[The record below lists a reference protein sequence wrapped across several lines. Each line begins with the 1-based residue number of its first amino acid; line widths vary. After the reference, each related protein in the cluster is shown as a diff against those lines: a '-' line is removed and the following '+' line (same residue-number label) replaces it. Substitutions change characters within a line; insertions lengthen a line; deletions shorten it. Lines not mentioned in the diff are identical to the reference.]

1 MAFYSSGVE
10 YGIHSLMCMVDA
22 KGNEREMSVRE
33 MAALQ
38 GVPYDYL
45 GKIFTRLSRAG
56 LVISTEGKGGGFR
69 LARPAELISVLDVA
83 HAIDGEK
90 NMFECRE
97 VRQRTAV
104 FDETPPAWVCD
115 GPCGGALGH
124 GQRAAADGRG
134 VRAPYHP
141 GSGAE
146 DVSKSA
152 GHVPDRGSGMDF
164 RSPFVHVKSRAGQS
178 RYPATAVKNVNQSP
192 YGHGSGPVPSL

>member
-83 HAIDGEK
+83 QAIDGEK

-97 VRQRTAV
+97 VRQRLAV

-115 GPCGGALGH
+115 GPCGVRSVMDSAQQRMEEELGRH
-124 GQRAAADGRG
+124 TIWIWRGRCIEKRRTRSRSRFRNGFPIAVRPREKPGRAKPLPGHRG
-134 VRAPYHP
+134 
-141 GSGAE
+141 
-146 DVSKSA
+146 
-152 GHVPDRGSGMDF
+152 
-164 RSPFVHVKSRAGQS
+164 
-178 RYPATAVKNVNQSP
+178 
-192 YGHGSGPVPSL
+192 

>member
-83 HAIDGEK
+83 HAIDGDK

-97 VRQRTAV
+97 VRQRLAV

-115 GPCGGALGH
+115 GPCGVRSVMDSAQQRMEEELGRH
-124 GQRAAADGRG
+124 TILDLARKMYRK
-134 VRAPYHP
+134 APDTFQIEVQEWI
-141 GSGAE
+141 S
-146 DVSKSA
+146 
-152 GHVPDRGSGMDF
+152 DR
-164 RSPFVHVKSRAGQS
+164 RSS
-178 RYPATAVKNVNQSP
+178 T
-192 YGHGSGPVPSL
+192 